1 MTPMDHAAAHE
12 RIEDLLLE
20 PTRLAA
26 LADSTAPADVALRDH
41 LAGCAA
47 CHADLEGWERV
58 QRQLVDALPRSS
70 STARTAVEA
79 IELPPSLR
87 AQVISAARTTDP
99 SRGTTDQSRGPIAIA
114 RERSRRA
121 VATWV
126 GLAASLIVLA
136 GAGVITVD
144 QAARRSAAEADAR
157 ALGSVVAAVDRMLA
171 VDHRVV
177 QLQTT
182 TGQPAGTISWS
193 RHDWVV
199 LTTALERPPAGQEY
213 LCWLESDG
221 RSVPVGHMEFAGD
234 TAFWVATLDE
244 WQTWEIGPSTV
255 FVVSL
260 EPDDGATRTGP
271 IVLQADLKT

>member
-20 PTRLAA
+20 AGRLAL
-26 LADSTAPADVALRDH
+26 LAGSTEPADVALREH
-41 LAGCAA
+41 VASCAA
-47 CHADLEGWERV
+47 CRADLEGWDRM
-58 QRQLVDALPRSS
+58 QRHLVDALPRSAGA
-70 STARTAVEA
+70 ARAAVEPH
-79 IELPPSLR
+79 ELPPSLR
-87 AQVISAARTTDP
+87 ARVVSATRTA
-99 SRGTTDQSRGPIAIA
+99 DQPPGPITIA
-114 RERSRRA
+114 RARSRRA

-144 QAARRSAAEADAR
+144 QVARRSSAEADAR

-171 VDHRVV
+171 VEHKVV
-177 QLQTT
+177 QLETT
-182 TGQPAGTISWS
+182 AGQQAGTISWS

-199 LTTALERPPAGQEY
+199 LTTALEPPPAGQEY
-213 LCWLESDG
+213 LCWLEADG

-244 WQTWEIGPSTV
+244 WQTWEIGPTTR

-260 EPDDGATRTGP
+260 EPAGAQQRTGAT
-271 IVLQADLKT
+271 ILQALLSS

>member
-1 MTPMDHAAAHE
+1 MDHAAAHE

-20 PTRLAA
+20 PTGLAA
-26 LADSTAPADVALRDH
+26 LADSTAPADVALREH
-41 LAGCAA
+41 VGSCAA
-47 CHADLEGWERV
+47 CRADLEGWERV
-58 QRQLVDALPRSS
+58 QRHLVDALPRSS
-70 STARTAVEA
+70 ATARAAVEA

-87 AQVISAARTTDP
+87 GQVIDATRTA
-99 SRGTTDQSRGPIAIA
+99 DQSRGPFGIA

-144 QAARRSAAEADAR
+144 QVARRSAAEADAR

-171 VDHRVV
+171 VEHKVV

-182 TGQPAGTISWS
+182 TGEPAGTISWS

-199 LTTALERPPAGQEY
+199 LTTALDRPPAGKEY

-244 WQTWEIGPSTV
+244 WQTWELGPTTRFIV
-255 FVVSL
+255 TL
-260 EPDDGATRTGP
+260 EPAGAQQRTGAT
-271 IVLQADLKT
+271 ILEALLSS